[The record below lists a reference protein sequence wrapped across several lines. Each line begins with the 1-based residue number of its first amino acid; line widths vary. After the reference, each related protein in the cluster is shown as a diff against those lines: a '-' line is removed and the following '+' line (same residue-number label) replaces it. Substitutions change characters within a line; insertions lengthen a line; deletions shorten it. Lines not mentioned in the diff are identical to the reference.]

1 MELIQLRRT
10 PAFLLLMLIRKF
22 LQMQKSLSL
31 LRLGAF
37 YLMKL
42 AVSRPKLYQGAC
54 GSLDTVNSHQNRI
67 NQAK

>member
-42 AVSRPKLYQGAC
+42 AVSRPKPY
-54 GSLDTVNSHQNRI
+54 
-67 NQAK
+67 